1 MYSLPVI
8 AKKPKMWIVYIVL
21 YSILATIMRL
31 RGGGGDFEGLLG
43 GNSGGGPSCFC
54 ANNFF
59 ARFFA
64 NKHLFVLHY
73 TIYLYFVLLNLT
85 KFEYQ

>member
-1 MYSLPVI
+1 MDS
-8 AKKPKMWIVYIVL
+8 L
-21 YSILATIMRL
+21 YSSILYTCHDLAIA
-31 RGGGGDFEGLLG
+31 GGGGGNFEGLLG

-73 TIYLYFVLLNLT
+73 YIYFVLLNLT